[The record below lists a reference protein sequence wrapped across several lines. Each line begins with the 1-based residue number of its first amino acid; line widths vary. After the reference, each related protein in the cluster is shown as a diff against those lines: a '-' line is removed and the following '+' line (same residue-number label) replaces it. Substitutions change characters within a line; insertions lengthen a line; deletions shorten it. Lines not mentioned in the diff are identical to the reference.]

1 MSAVGGRKLGEWRFC
16 PDRGCFCCFCYDK
29 AIAESRE
36 LMVKLNN
43 AWQSI
48 IWAGTAALCPSC
60 RWRQCPAGRRI
71 GRSKGEQSLNST
83 SLDARRGERLSSA
96 ISAKGN
102 HDRVEVTALGIEISN
117 LSHTYPGTRRS
128 EARQALKEIS
138 LQIRPGERLVFLGPN
153 GSGKTTLMRIL
164 MTSLSPQSGTV
175 RMGDLDLVR
184 DVSQIRRQ
192 LGVVFQRP
200 ALDEAM
206 TVAEN
211 LRAAARLYG
220 ISRAD
225 QRERIDGY
233 LCGSGLEDRR
243 KELVKNLSGGLSRRV
258 ELIKALLP
266 KPRILILDEPTSGLD
281 PVARRG
287 FWEQIEAE
295 RRERELIVLVTTHL
309 MDEAEQCDRVA
320 ILHQGELMT
329 CGEPGRLRAEMG
341 AEVLVVEGE
350 DLEALAGEMEELFQV
365 DCNIV
370 DGALRMTL
378 SQEISLDRLRLEFG
392 NRIRSL
398 SLSHPS
404 LDAVFVDLTGQHLES
419 PLSIGLRGSGD

>member
-1 MSAVGGRKLGEWRFC
+1 M
-16 PDRGCFCCFCYDK
+16 
-29 AIAESRE
+29 
-36 LMVKLNN
+36 
-43 AWQSI
+43 
-48 IWAGTAALCPSC
+48 
-60 RWRQCPAGRRI
+60 
-71 GRSKGEQSLNST
+71 
-83 SLDARRGERLSSA
+83 
-96 ISAKGN
+96 
-102 HDRVEVTALGIEISN
+102 TALGIEISN
-117 LSHTYPGTRRS
+117 LSHRYPGTRRS

-200 ALDEAM
+200 ALDGAM

-220 ISRAD
+220 SSRAD
-225 QRERIDGY
+225 LGERIDGY

-370 DGALRMTL
+370 EGALRITL

-404 LDAVFVDLTGQHLES
+404 LDDVFVDLTGQHLES
-419 PLSIGLRGSGD
+419 PLSIGLGGSGD

>member
-1 MSAVGGRKLGEWRFC
+1 M
-16 PDRGCFCCFCYDK
+16 
-29 AIAESRE
+29 
-36 LMVKLNN
+36 
-43 AWQSI
+43 
-48 IWAGTAALCPSC
+48 
-60 RWRQCPAGRRI
+60 
-71 GRSKGEQSLNST
+71 
-83 SLDARRGERLSSA
+83 
-96 ISAKGN
+96 
-102 HDRVEVTALGIEISN
+102 TALGIEISN
-117 LSHTYPGTRRS
+117 LSHRYPGTRRS

-200 ALDEAM
+200 ALDGAM

-225 QRERIDGY
+225 LRERLDGY

-266 KPRILILDEPTSGLD
+266 KPRILILDAPTSGLD

-287 FWEQIEAE
+287 FW
-295 RRERELIVLVTTHL
+295 ELIVLVTTHL

-341 AEVLVVEGE
+341 AEVLVVQGE

-370 DGALRMTL
+370 EGALRITL

-404 LDAVFVDLTGQHLES
+404 LDDVFVDLTGQHLES
-419 PLSIGLRGSGD
+419 PLSIGLGGSGD